1 MRQGRVY
8 FNLLCSPG
16 IRQRSGGRSIPNSM
30 TKAALGALWT
40 WACRT
45 TGYLRTTQTS
55 YRSSI
60 GMPGDIQCWSWSQDI
75 LPWACRIQLDGP
87 ITGNNLTLHGNMEFY
102 ATRPF
107 HKACLQLTG
116 TLSVVGTVLIQNCSN
131 VNSQESGGGGQ
142 ARGLQIPPTGNLTFR
157 NCVAKSSGGGFACG
171 DHGVHLT
178 GSLAFHHCEAE
189 LQGGGLIVRS
199 GALTQ
204 KHGSL
209 KFSHCFCRPRS
220 EKSRPK

>member
-1 MRQGRVY
+1 MFMRQGRVY

-45 TGYLRTTQTS
+45 TGYL
-55 YRSSI
+55 
-60 GMPGDIQCWSWSQDI
+60 
-75 LPWACRIQLDGP
+75 RIQLDGP